1 MGRPIWSTV
10 YAAPSNE
17 TFTKTPRTWDPTNP
31 FDPDS
36 DAFFTDA
43 EVEIPV
49 AEAPLIMEPDSQSY
63 SSWGSVERLD
73 SLEGLIATQRWELL
87 NIMLQQRRAEA
98 LVSIRAARAAI
109 DNQRQAEQTETHS
122 TPQSSAPSSN
132 TSAHLSVAPTSSLP
146 SSRSVSGLSE
156 SRLVQVEVES
166 DDDSTIEV
174 PMQFA
179 PSGNRRPRESSSVFG
194 HRQDASNRQ
203 SDHAARRLELNMRQ
217 AENSELAL
225 MRERRRTR
233 LRELAQMLQS
243 ENERS
248 DDRLDSLS
256 LRQRRE
262 LLYSRLASLRSGLAS
277 IPTPTTSE
285 LSPEL
290 EASETQRSMAIA
302 RSVLQERRHRE
313 MEPRN
318 HIHLA
323 DLGLPVRP

>member
-1 MGRPIWSTV
+1 MGRPLWSTV

-17 TFTKTPRTWDPTNP
+17 TLTKTPRTWDPTNP

-36 DAFFTDA
+36 DAFFTEA
-43 EVEIPV
+43 EVERPV
-49 AEAPLIMEPDSQSY
+49 AEAQLMTEPDSQSY
-63 SSWGSVERLD
+63 SSRGSVERLD

-98 LVSIRAARAAI
+98 LVSIRTARAAI
-109 DNQRQAEQTETHS
+109 DNQRQAEQTEPHS
-122 TPQSSAPSSN
+122 TPQPSAPSSN
-132 TSAHLSVAPTSSLP
+132 TLAQPSVASTPGLP
-146 SSRSVSGLSE
+146 SARPVLGLSE
-156 SRLVQVEVES
+156 SRPVQVEVDS
-166 DDDSTIEV
+166 DDDSNIEV

-179 PSGNRRPRESSSVFG
+179 PSGNRRPRESSSVLID
-194 HRQDASNRQ
+194 RQNASNRQ
-203 SDHAARRLELNMRQ
+203 YGHAARRVDVNMRQ

-233 LRELAQMLQS
+233 LRELAQMLHS
-243 ENERS
+243 VHEGPDE
-248 DDRLDSLS
+248 RLDSLS
-256 LRQRRE
+256 LRERRG

-302 RSVLQERRHRE
+302 RSVLRAQRHPE

-318 HIHLA
+318 HIHLV
-323 DLGLPVRP
+323 DLGLPDRP